1 LVALLVVAN
10 VAAFAADTATVAQDE
25 GVVIIGL
32 ETGDTVKLYQVL
44 QWNTNTGWGKTT
56 AFNSLGDASVTT
68 LVGTPG
74 TYDAT
79 TNTTTGAV
87 AGTFTPAIASEIK
100 GIYDANPS
108 MASIGPKTANTIT
121 EGFGVKFTKSA
132 DNLAPG
138 LYMAIV
144 TPDANNNVVTYN
156 PVFVACDFDAT
167 NSNSQNLVTNL
178 VIENV
183 GYAKKK
189 NDIDL
194 NKWVTDA
201 DGNRVTEDKDEW
213 ATADKDEI
221 LLFTV
226 ETTIPSYHSAEWVES
241 KISYTLTDSLN
252 GLALVNDA
260 SHLPT
265 VKVKAHGSSETLA
278 TLDAANY
285 DLTATD
291 GASSLT
297 LSIKPAYLKQ
307 ITGPYD
313 LEITYSAKIT
323 DAAVTNVSATD
334 NKVTLEYSNNPQD
347 ATSKGKKHDVTNH
360 YKFALDA
367 ELFGDSEYH
376 TSELVKVGL
385 GPDGKPIYEKTGY
398 SNYTTHS
405 ALADAK
411 FGLYSTYAEA
421 AAAIGTEGNGLVS
434 DADGRFLISDLDV
447 GTYYLVETKA
457 PAGYIRDNLIYKID
471 IGATYKSV
479 KVEDGDCTYTTDVLN
494 TYSVTVSTMDSAT
507 ATPAV
512 QNTSTYTM
520 EYYGANDTPT
530 GTIHTNKTITLKSSS
545 KVTEEEK
552 DNDHPEDNSTE
563 IQNKQGTALPSTGG
577 MGTTILYV
585 GGSILV
591 ILAAVLLITKRR
603 MSADE

>member
-1 LVALLVVAN
+1 MVAN
-10 VAAFAADTATVAQDE
+10 LAALAADTATVAQDE

-56 AFNSLGDASVTT
+56 AFNSLADASVTT

-156 PVFVACDFDAT
+156 PVFVACDFDST
-167 NSNSQNLVTNL
+167 NSNTQDLVTNL
-178 VIENV
+178 VIANV
-183 GYAKKK
+183 GYAKKE

-201 DGNRVTEDKDEW
+201 DGNRVTEAKDEW

-226 ETTIPSYHSAEWVES
+226 ETTIPSYHSAEWDVS

-265 VKVKAHGSSETLA
+265 VKVKAHGSSDALA
-278 TLDAANY
+278 TLNASNY
-285 DLTATD
+285 DLTAD
-291 GASSLT
+291 NGATSLT
-297 LSIKPAYLKQ
+297 LSIKPAYLKE

-323 DAAVTNVSATD
+323 DAAVTNVSTTD

-347 ATSKGKKHDVTNH
+347 ETSKGTKHDVTNH
-360 YKFALDA
+360 YKFAIDA

-376 TSELVKVGL
+376 TSELVKIGL

-411 FGLYSTYAEA
+411 FGLYSSYADA
-421 AAAIGTEGNGLVS
+421 AAAIGTDGNGLVS
-434 DADGRFLISDLDV
+434 GADGRFLISNLDV

-471 IGATYKSV
+471 ITATSKSITV
-479 KVEDGDCTYTTDVLN
+479 NDGDCTYTSDVLD
-494 TYSVTVSTMDSAT
+494 TYTVSVSTMDSAT
-507 ATPAV
+507 AEPAL

-520 EYYGANDTPT
+520 EYYGKDATVPQNV
-530 GTIHTNKTITLKSSS
+530 TIHTDKTITLKSSS
-545 KVTEEEK
+545 KVTEDTK
-552 DNDHPEDNSTE
+552 DSTHAEDNTTE
-563 IQNKQGTALPSTGG
+563 IKNKQGTALPSTGG

-603 MSADE
+603 MNADE